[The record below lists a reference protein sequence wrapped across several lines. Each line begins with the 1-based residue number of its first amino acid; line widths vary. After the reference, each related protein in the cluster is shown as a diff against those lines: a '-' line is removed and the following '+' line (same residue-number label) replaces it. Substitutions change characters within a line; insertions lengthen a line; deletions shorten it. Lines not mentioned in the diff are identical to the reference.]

1 MTTIIHIGRPIW
13 SFFLKMQGEQVWN
26 AMEFGWGLPL
36 KLDGT
41 RRFIGELNK
50 SNKELHKIDN
60 KGNEVNA

>member
-1 MTTIIHIGRPIW
+1 
-13 SFFLKMQGEQVWN
+13 MQGEQVWN

-36 KLDGT
+36 KLDGA

-60 KGNEVNA
+60 EGNEVNA